1 MKLRLGSINGPA
13 ALALGLGVGAGIA
26 FLVGCSGWRRRPATR
41 FMGQSGEAGEETSYD
56 DNVDTAAD
64 ESFPASDPP
73 SYSAARRVGPP
84 RKR

>member
-1 MKLRLGSINGPA
+1 MKLGLGSIGGPA

-26 FLVGCSGWRRRPATR
+26 FLVARPAWRRRPSAR
-41 FMGQSGEAGEETSYD
+41 YMGQSGEAGEETSYD
-56 DNVDTAAD
+56 DDVDTAAD

-73 SYSAARRVGPP
+73 SYSAARRVGKP